1 MRKGVFANT
10 FSYRRLT
17 WGYLFCFFVLTKGMR
32 EGGPITV
39 THRDITRYFM
49 TIPEAARLVIT
60 AGALAKGGEIFVLDM
75 GEPVRIWDLAV
86 NLVTLSGLKPGRDIE
101 IVETGLRPG
110 EKMYE
115 ELLMDDEALLPTS
128 NEDIR
133 ISTGEVPDL
142 DTVRAKLDMLESSLE
157 FENDSI
163 KRALAEAVPTYH
175 PQFDN

>member
-60 AGALAKGGEIFVLDM
+60 AGAMAKGGEIFVLDM
-75 GEPVRIWDLAV
+75 GEPVKIWDLAV

-101 IVETGLRPG
+101 IIETGLRPG

-115 ELLMDDEALLPTS
+115 ELLMDTEDLIPTENS
-128 NEDIR
+128 DIR
-133 ISTGEVPDL
+133 ISTGEADDYDSMASKIQKIRACL
-142 DTVRAKLDMLESSLE
+142 DEP
-157 FENDSI
+157 NDEI
-163 KRALAEAVPTYH
+163 KRVLAEVVPTYT